1 MYHQVIA
8 QPLPQDLRNWS
19 FKGMNCEGW
28 DFSGCDIRGCDFSRA
43 KLAGADF
50 SAVIAGRTQ
59 EQKIEDIKLIILWL
73 PVAII
78 FAPIVMLLGVGWI
91 LSAEF
96 LAAAGFNL
104 FERMPWS
111 DNVPF
116 MIAIAIA
123 FTIESMFVIPNTTL
137 EAVLSFGRG
146 NIQDGLAWSVA
157 SVVILIMAFIMLSQA
172 IKRFRTEPG
181 TNFYSADL
189 EGAIFRNATLNNCN
203 FDVACVKDVDWTN
216 MTG

>member
-1 MYHQVIA
+1 MPHQVIA
-8 QPLPQDLRNWS
+8 QPLPHDLRNWS

-50 SAVIAGRTQ
+50 SSVIAGRSQ
-59 EQKIEDIKLIILWL
+59 EQRVGDIKFAILLL

-78 FAPIVMLLGVGWI
+78 LAPIIALFSIGWFLEEYKELAKMLW
-91 LSAEF
+91 
-96 LAAAGFNL
+96 N
-104 FERMPWS
+104 

-116 MIAIAIA
+116 TISIAIA
-123 FTIESMFVIPNTTL
+123 FAIESMFIIPNTIL
-137 EAVLSFGRG
+137 EAMLSFGRG

-157 SVVILIMAFIMLSQA
+157 SVVILIMAFVMPSQA
-172 IKRFRTEPG
+172 IKRFKTVPG

-189 EGAIFRNATLNNCN
+189 EGASFRNATLRNCN

>member
-1 MYHQVIA
+1 MSHQVIA

-28 DFSGCDIRGCDFSRA
+28 DFSRCDIRGCDFSRA

-50 SAVIAGRTQ
+50 SNVIAGRSQ
-59 EQKIEDIKLIILWL
+59 EQRVGDIKLAILLL

-78 FAPIVMLLGVGWI
+78 LAPVVMLLSIGWI

-96 LAAAGFNL
+96 LAASGFQP
-104 FERMPWS
+104 FEPMPWR

-116 MIAIAIA
+116 TIAIAIA
-123 FTIESMFVIPNTTL
+123 LTIESMFVIPNTTL
-137 EAVLSFGRG
+137 EAMLSFERG

-157 SVVILIMAFIMLSQA
+157 SVVILIMAFVMPYQA
-172 IKRFRTEPG
+172 IKRFKTEPG

-189 EGAIFRNATLNNCN
+189 EGASFRNATLNNCN

-216 MTG
+216 ITG